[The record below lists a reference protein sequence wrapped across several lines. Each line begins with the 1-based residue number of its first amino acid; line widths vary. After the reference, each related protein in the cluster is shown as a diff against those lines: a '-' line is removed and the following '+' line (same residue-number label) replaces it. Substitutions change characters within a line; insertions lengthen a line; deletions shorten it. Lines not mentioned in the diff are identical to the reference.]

1 MKADV
6 LHCLIVDDEP
16 IGRDALARYTA
27 AIDFLQLEGSCKN
40 ALEANNT
47 LQDKQID
54 LVFLDIQMPLMS
66 GMEWLATLSTSPL
79 VIFTTAH
86 PEYAIESYQF
96 DVVDYLLKPI
106 SFQRFLQAAN
116 KARRF
121 RSIHESAAQEGDDY
135 IFVKTD
141 QQLVKVAVKDILY
154 IESMQNYII
163 IHTITEKIMTLV
175 PLKQA
180 LEMLPK
186 ELFLQVHKSYVV
198 AKDKVEA
205 IEGNQLVLGAHKVPV
220 SVRLRKG
227 VIDELMRGK
236 LLRK

>member
-1 MKADV
+1 MKTDS
-6 LHCLIVDDEP
+6 LNCLIVDDEP
-16 IGRDALARYTA
+16 IGRDALARYVNE
-27 AIDFLQLEGSCKN
+27 IDFLQLEGCCKN
-40 ALEANNT
+40 ALEANNF
-47 LQDKQID
+47 LLEKDID
-54 LVFLDIQMPLMS
+54 LVFLDIQMPIMS
-66 GMEWLATLSTSPL
+66 GLEWLGTLTSSPL

-121 RSIHESAAQEGDDY
+121 RPLPEMNPKAQQDF

-141 QQLVKVAVKDILY
+141 QQLVKLEVTEILY
-154 IESMQNYII
+154 IESMQNYILF
-163 IHTITEKIMTLV
+163 HTAREKILTLV

-186 ELFLQVHKSYVV
+186 DQFLQVHKSYVV
-198 AKDKVEA
+198 AKEKVEA

-220 SVRLRKG
+220 SVRMRKA

>member
-1 MKADV
+1 MKTEIIT
-6 LHCLIVDDEP
+6 CIIVDDEP
-16 IGRDALARYTA
+16 IGRDALARYVEE
-27 AIDFLQLEGSCKN
+27 IDFLLLVGSCKN
-40 ALEANNT
+40 ALEANNM
-47 LQDKQID
+47 LKEKEID
-54 LVFLDIQMPLMS
+54 LVFLDIHMPMMS
-66 GMEWLATLSTSPL
+66 GLEWLSTLTQSPL

-116 KARRF
+116 KAQRF
-121 RSIHESAAQEGDDY
+121 LSSQERTATEEEDY

-141 QQLVKVAVKDILY
+141 QQLVKLQVTDILY
-154 IESMQNYII
+154 IESMQNYILF
-163 IHTITEKIMTLV
+163 HTASEKIMTLV

-180 LEMLPK
+180 IEMLPTGQ
-186 ELFLQVHKSYVV
+186 FLQVHKSYVV

-205 IEGNQLVLGAHKVPV
+205 IEGNQLILGGQKVPV

-227 VIDELMRGK
+227 VVDELMRGK